1 MVASSLLSDAAFVSD
16 GSSYAGHQLVL
27 RRGSAM
33 TALNACVEAKEKEA
47 TWEVT
52 THHCLASL
60 GFIAGFVPFLKDAS
74 ILEDFCR
81 YVMSV
86 LPCVLEAN
94 LADEVLVK
102 DVVLLMEKMSRFVD
116 GEKRDDVMGEMES
129 VVVEKKVLVSTEL
142 EKRCE
147 EEEESDSS
155 SYTYES
161 YYSYETVSD
170 EELPP
175 SMPTLVSAPEKPAK
189 EEKKPVEEEEDWGF
203 EEEEKKDEDWG
214 FDEKEE
220 EKEEVKEPVEENVE
234 VKKVEVKED
243 KKDKKAEVNEEKKEE
258 KPEEKKV
265 KEEVKEEKKP
275 VEEKKAEVKKEEEEK
290 PEEKEEKPVEEK
302 KKEPSADKNSTSTA
316 LARTEK
322 KLEVDE
328 HLWDDDDEPVKPA
341 RATRRGRKKEEVK
354 EEKKAE
360 VKKEEKEEEKPVAKP
375 VEEAKPEVKKE
386 EKPVEEKPEEKTEE
400 KEEKKVEVK
409 KEEEK
414 KPSVDKN
421 STSTA
426 LARTEKKLEVDEH
439 LWDDDDEPVKPAR
452 ATRRGRK
459 KEKAPV
465 ERVVIEPPLR
475 SEKLFSDDEEEK
487 KPKKTRRGRSGRS
500 QALATFEASWDE
512 EEVKPAEAKTEEK
525 PVEEVKV
532 EEKPVEEVKVEE
544 KPVEEVKVEEKP
556 VEKEMK
562 PAEKE
567 LKEEKVEKKE
577 EKVEEKEKK
586 EEESWDFASD
596 GNDSRLEWSDQEQSA
611 TAPTPTNT
619 PTTPTNTPTPTT
631 PTNTPTPTTPTN
643 TPTPTTPITIISS
656 TTVASYTAV
665 PDMMPLCTSPTTISP
680 VLLQACRVLD
690 LLLSSSLLLPA
701 CHCFQCYIPAVKK
714 EPSLLCH
721 FVDKLVRQI
730 GAREMKEEEAKAL
743 TEIVTILVEDNECVT
758 RAASDL
764 VLELF
769 LACQKKEEVSCI
781 PKQLVLLVLSFY
793 QQKREPWLITVFIH
807 MFSTALSHHSMEQVT
822 QCLVL
827 LVATLQKLNAED
839 SQFLIAVCG
848 MPIIDAILSVWSVM
862 DKEALAALVPFAAL
876 LYGKT
881 EKKEEIVELV
891 LHLCGIALKRSIQL
905 QPLNVKKC
913 DEDADLVKVNS
924 MIGELLFVM
933 VRVNAESFKKGLQ
946 CLPAEK
952 VSVIQE
958 QLRHTIQVKQS
969 ETNAAKRRNASRM
982 PVKLDASKFTNE

>member
-16 GSSYAGHQLVL
+16 GSSYAVHQLVL
-27 RRGSAM
+27 LLGSAM

-532 EEKPVEEVKVEE
+532 EEKPVDEVKVEE

-567 LKEEKVEKKE
+567 LKEEEVEKKE

-611 TAPTPTNT
+611 TAPTPTN
-619 PTTPTNTPTPTT
+619 TPTT

>member
-16 GSSYAGHQLVL
+16 GSSYAVHQLVL
-27 RRGSAM
+27 LLGSAM

-243 KKDKKAEVNEEKKEE
+243 KKDKKKAEVNEEKKEE

-544 KPVEEVKVEEKP
+544 KPVE
-556 VEKEMK
+556 KETK

-596 GNDSRLEWSDQEQSA
+596 GNDSSLEWSDQEQSA
-611 TAPTPTNT
+611 TAPTPTNA

-643 TPTPTTPITIISS
+643 TPTTPITIISS

>member
-16 GSSYAGHQLVL
+16 GSSYAVHQLVL
-27 RRGSAM
+27 LLGSAM

-102 DVVLLMEKMSRFVD
+102 DAVLLMEKMSRFVD

-129 VVVEKKVLVSTEL
+129 VVVEKKVLVSAEL

-189 EEKKPVEEEEDWGF
+189 EEEKPVEVEEDWGF
-203 EEEEKKDEDWG
+203 EE
-214 FDEKEE
+214 EKEE
-220 EKEEVKEPVEENVE
+220 EKEEVKEPVEEKVE

-243 KKDKKAEVNEEKKEE
+243 KKDKKKAEVNEEKKEE

-265 KEEVKEEKKP
+265 KKVEVKEVKEEKKP
-275 VEEKKAEVKKEEEEK
+275 VEEKKAEVKKEEKEK

-302 KKEPSADKNSTSTA
+302 KKEPSVDKNSTSTA

-354 EEKKAE
+354 
-360 VKKEEKEEEKPVAKP
+360 KEEKEKKPVAKP

-512 EEVKPAEAKTEEK
+512 EEVKPAEAK
-525 PVEEVKV
+525 V
-532 EEKPVEEVKVEE
+532 EEKPVEDVKVEE
-544 KPVEEVKVEEKP
+544 KHVEEVKVEEKP
-556 VEKEMK
+556 VEKETK

-567 LKEEKVEKKE
+567 VKEEKVEKKE
-577 EKVEEKEKK
+577 EKAEEKAEEKEKK
-586 EEESWDFASD
+586 EENWDFASD
-596 GNDSRLEWSDQEQSA
+596 NDSGLEWSDQEQSA

-619 PTTPTNTPTPTT
+619 PTPTTPTNTPTT

-656 TTVASYTAV
+656 TTIASYTAV
-665 PDMMPLCTSPTTISP
+665 PDMTPLCTSPTTTSP

-769 LACQKKEEVSCI
+769 LAFQKKEEVSCI

-807 MFSTALSHHSMEQVT
+807 MFSAALSRHSMEQVT

>member
-16 GSSYAGHQLVL
+16 GSSYAVHQLVL
-27 RRGSAM
+27 LLGSAM

-129 VVVEKKVLVSTEL
+129 VVVEKKVLVSAEL

-175 SMPTLVSAPEKPAK
+175 SMPTLVSAPEKPEK
-189 EEKKPVEEEEDWGF
+189 EKPVEEEEDWGF

-220 EKEEVKEPVEENVE
+220 KKEEEDWGFEEEKEEVKEPVEEKAE
-234 VKKVEVKED
+234 VKKVEVKEK
-243 KKDKKAEVNEEKKEE
+243 KKDEKKAEVKEEKKEE
-258 KPEEKKV
+258 KPEEKKVKKVEV

-275 VEEKKAEVKKEEEEK
+275 VEEKK
-290 PEEKEEKPVEEK
+290 
-302 KKEPSADKNSTSTA
+302 KEPSTDKNSTSTA

-354 EEKKAE
+354 EEKKEE

-375 VEEAKPEVKKE
+375 VEKAKPEVKKE
-386 EKPVEEKPEEKTEE
+386 EKPVEEKPEE
-400 KEEKKVEVK
+400 KVEVK

-512 EEVKPAEAKTEEK
+512 EEVKPAEKSAEEKAEAKVEEKPVEK

-532 EEKPVEEVKVEE
+532 EEKPEEEVKA
-544 KPVEEVKVEEKP
+544 EEKP
-556 VEKEMK
+556 VEKAEAK
-562 PAEKE
+562 PS
-567 LKEEKVEKKE
+567 EKVEKKEEKAEEKKEKKEKSAEKEVKE

-586 EEESWDFASD
+586 KEENWDFASD
-596 GNDSRLEWSDQEQSA
+596 NDSGLEWSDQEQS
-611 TAPTPTNT
+611 
-619 PTTPTNTPTPTT
+619 TPTNTPTPTT
-631 PTNTPTPTTPTN
+631 PTNTPT
-643 TPTPTTPITIISS
+643 TPITVISS

-665 PDMMPLCTSPTTISP
+665 PDMTPLCTSPTTTSP

-764 VLELF
+764 ALELF
-769 LACQKKEEVSCI
+769 LAFHKKEEVSCI

-807 MFSTALSHHSMEQVT
+807 MFSAALSHHSMEQVT
-822 QCLVL
+822 QCLVML
-827 LVATLQKLNAED
+827 AATLQKLNAED

-848 MPIIDAILSVWSVM
+848 MPIIDAILSVWNVM

>member
-1 MVASSLLSDAAFVSD
+1 MVASSLLSDAAFASD
-16 GSSYAGHQLVL
+16 GSSYAVHQLVL
-27 RRGSAM
+27 LLGSAM

-116 GEKRDDVMGEMES
+116 EEKRDDVMGEMES

-142 EKRCE
+142 EKRC

-243 KKDKKAEVNEEKKEE
+243 KKDKKKAEVNEEKKEE

-302 KKEPSADKNSTSTA
+302 KKEPSA
-316 LARTEK
+316 
-322 KLEVDE
+322 
-328 HLWDDDDEPVKPA
+328 
-341 RATRRGRKKEEVK
+341 
-354 EEKKAE
+354 
-360 VKKEEKEEEKPVAKP
+360 
-375 VEEAKPEVKKE
+375 
-386 EKPVEEKPEEKTEE
+386 
-400 KEEKKVEVK
+400 
-409 KEEEK
+409 
-414 KPSVDKN
+414 DKN

-544 KPVEEVKVEEKP
+544 KPVEKETKP
-556 VEKEMK
+556 S
-562 PAEKE
+562 
-567 LKEEKVEKKE
+567 EKVEKKE
-577 EKVEEKEKK
+577 EKVE
-586 EEESWDFASD
+586 
-596 GNDSRLEWSDQEQSA
+596 
-611 TAPTPTNT
+611 
-619 PTTPTNTPTPTT
+619 
-631 PTNTPTPTTPTN
+631 
-643 TPTPTTPITIISS
+643 
-656 TTVASYTAV
+656 
-665 PDMMPLCTSPTTISP
+665 
-680 VLLQACRVLD
+680 
-690 LLLSSSLLLPA
+690 
-701 CHCFQCYIPAVKK
+701 
-714 EPSLLCH
+714 
-721 FVDKLVRQI
+721 
-730 GAREMKEEEAKAL
+730 
-743 TEIVTILVEDNECVT
+743 
-758 RAASDL
+758 
-764 VLELF
+764 
-769 LACQKKEEVSCI
+769 
-781 PKQLVLLVLSFY
+781 
-793 QQKREPWLITVFIH
+793 
-807 MFSTALSHHSMEQVT
+807 
-822 QCLVL
+822 
-827 LVATLQKLNAED
+827 
-839 SQFLIAVCG
+839 
-848 MPIIDAILSVWSVM
+848 
-862 DKEALAALVPFAAL
+862 
-876 LYGKT
+876 
-881 EKKEEIVELV
+881 
-891 LHLCGIALKRSIQL
+891 
-905 QPLNVKKC
+905 
-913 DEDADLVKVNS
+913 
-924 MIGELLFVM
+924 
-933 VRVNAESFKKGLQ
+933 
-946 CLPAEK
+946 
-952 VSVIQE
+952 
-958 QLRHTIQVKQS
+958 
-969 ETNAAKRRNASRM
+969 
-982 PVKLDASKFTNE
+982 

>member
-16 GSSYAGHQLVL
+16 GSSYAVHQLVL
-27 RRGSAM
+27 LLGSAM

-544 KPVEEVKVEEKP
+544 KPVE
-556 VEKEMK
+556 KEMK

-611 TAPTPTNT
+611 TAPTPTN
-619 PTTPTNTPTPTT
+619 TPTT

>member
-16 GSSYAGHQLVL
+16 GSSYAVHQLVL
-27 RRGSAM
+27 LLGSAM

-243 KKDKKAEVNEEKKEE
+243 KKDKKKAEVNEEKKEE

-302 KKEPSADKNSTSTA
+302 KKEPSA
-316 LARTEK
+316 
-322 KLEVDE
+322 
-328 HLWDDDDEPVKPA
+328 
-341 RATRRGRKKEEVK
+341 
-354 EEKKAE
+354 
-360 VKKEEKEEEKPVAKP
+360 
-375 VEEAKPEVKKE
+375 
-386 EKPVEEKPEEKTEE
+386 
-400 KEEKKVEVK
+400 
-409 KEEEK
+409 
-414 KPSVDKN
+414 DKN

-556 VEKEMK
+556 AEKETK

-596 GNDSRLEWSDQEQSA
+596 GNDSSLEWSDQEQSA

-643 TPTPTTPITIISS
+643 TPTTPITIISS

-701 CHCFQCYIPAVKK
+701 CHCFQCYILAVKK

>member
-16 GSSYAGHQLVL
+16 GSSYAVHQLVL
-27 RRGSAM
+27 LLGSAM

-243 KKDKKAEVNEEKKEE
+243 KKDKKKAEVNEEKKEE

-302 KKEPSADKNSTSTA
+302 KKEPSA
-316 LARTEK
+316 
-322 KLEVDE
+322 
-328 HLWDDDDEPVKPA
+328 
-341 RATRRGRKKEEVK
+341 
-354 EEKKAE
+354 
-360 VKKEEKEEEKPVAKP
+360 
-375 VEEAKPEVKKE
+375 
-386 EKPVEEKPEEKTEE
+386 
-400 KEEKKVEVK
+400 
-409 KEEEK
+409 
-414 KPSVDKN
+414 DKN

-544 KPVEEVKVEEKP
+544 KPVE
-556 VEKEMK
+556 KETK

-596 GNDSRLEWSDQEQSA
+596 GNDSSLEWSDQEQSA

-643 TPTPTTPITIISS
+643 TPTTPITIISS

>member
-16 GSSYAGHQLVL
+16 GSSYAVHQLVL
-27 RRGSAM
+27 LLGSAM

-116 GEKRDDVMGEMES
+116 GEKRDDVMGEVEN
-129 VVVEKKVLVSTEL
+129 VVVEKKVLVSAEL

-175 SMPTLVSAPEKPAK
+175 SMPTLVSAPEKPEK
-189 EEKKPVEEEEDWGF
+189 EKPVEEEDWGF

-243 KKDKKAEVNEEKKEE
+243 KKDKKKAEVNEEKKEE

-265 KEEVKEEKKP
+265 KEEVKEEK
-275 VEEKKAEVKKEEEEK
+275 
-290 PEEKEEKPVEEK
+290 KPVEEK

-512 EEVKPAEAKTEEK
+512 EEEKPAE
-525 PVEEVKV
+525 KV
-532 EEKPVEEVKVEE
+532 EEKPVEEVKVE
-544 KPVEEVKVEEKP
+544 
-556 VEKEMK
+556 
-562 PAEKE
+562 
-567 LKEEKVEKKE
+567 KKE
-577 EKVEEKEKK
+577 EKAEEKEKK
-586 EEESWDFASD
+586 EEENWDFASD
-596 GNDSRLEWSDQEQSA
+596 GNDSSLEWSDQEQSA

-631 PTNTPTPTTPTN
+631 PTN
-643 TPTPTTPITIISS
+643 TPTTPITIISS

-764 VLELF
+764 ALELF
-769 LACQKKEEVSCI
+769 LAFQKKEEVSCI

-807 MFSTALSHHSMEQVT
+807 MFSAALSHHSMEQVT
-822 QCLVL
+822 QCLVML
-827 LVATLQKLNAED
+827 AATLQKLNAED